1 MKKIFWTTVFW
12 LFIILAFVW
21 YLRRFDSGLSQDVS
35 KIIWVEM
42 ICDQTTNTDNLVILS
57 QQISDM
63 KLQLD
68 RIWDSLEKTGIM
80 QNDLAVVWPKTVNL
94 YYFNQLEDAKLP
106 VEQQLNSSS
115 ILAVPRVISDSKN
128 IIEDTINLLLEW
140 NLNSAERTAGFTS
153 EFPNQ
158 DFRLI
163 SSELKSDWTL
173 ELRFNEVMWFTSW
186 WSARVFILK
195 ASIEKTAKQ
204 FDMVKIVKILPETLF
219 QP

>member
-1 MKKIFWTTVFW
+1 MKKIFWTTIFR
-12 LFIILAFVW
+12 LFIVLAFVW
-21 YLRRFDSGLSQDVS
+21 YLRRFDSGLSKDVS
-35 KIIWVEM
+35 KFIWTQIV
-42 ICDQTTNTDNLVILS
+42 CDQNIDSESLLVLS
-57 QQISDM
+57 VQIRDM

-68 RIWDSLEKTGIM
+68 KMSDSWNKSDPIQNGLEI
-80 QNDLAVVWPKTVNL
+80 VWPKTVNL

-106 VEQQLNSSS
+106 VEQQLNYSS

-204 FDMVKIVKILPETLF
+204 FDMVKIVKILPDTLF